1 MTTLNKF
8 NSFVANLANGKYNLG
23 SDQLTVALCASANAP
38 VATNIKLSDL
48 TVVAY
53 ANLSTRNIT
62 TTSSTQTSGTYKLI
76 VQDLVLTASGTVATW
91 RYAVIYDSNATNYEL
106 IGWIDSGGD
115 ITMLANDTFTL
126 DFDNV
131 NGLLQLA

>member
-1 MTTLNKF
+1 M
-8 NSFVANLANGKYNLG
+8 
-23 SDQLTVALCASANAP
+23 ALCASANAP